1 MNKKEYDQK
10 YKKER
15 TKRIVLEL
23 NKNTDADIIEHLD
36 NLEEPKQTYIK
47 KLIRKAKGE

>member
-1 MNKKEYDQK
+1 MNKKEYDQR

-23 NKNTDADIIEHLD
+23 NKNTDADIIEF
-36 NLEEPKQTYIK
+36 LEQINEPKQTLIK
-47 KLIRKAKGE
+47 RLIRKEKGE